1 MRGLEILAR
10 TMSRPRLMKKTDP
23 CPWQYHPRSDHHS
36 KVACW
41 GVMFDLMLASEL
53 MREHVGEG
61 RIAFGINHVLVDHTN
76 GRRKNLDLVV
86 CRPSVAVDAVRGKK
100 AKSPATFAQLAT
112 QFGLELTVEDTI
124 ALDALPT
131 LNRRTVGSVLIAL
144 EAKAAMTE
152 FAKARPRLYD
162 ELQSSHTVVHGDT
175 DSAIA
180 IGLALINSAERF
192 ISPTKNPCI
201 AWGAPRTESTH
212 EQPRQLQ
219 LTIDKIRSLPRREAP
234 GKAGFDAIAA
244 VALECRNDGESPVT
258 ITDRAGSG
266 AVDDRDVLSYATM
279 INRTVGNYASR
290 FPRA

>member
-1 MRGLEILAR
+1 MEILAR
-10 TMSRPRLMKKTDP
+10 TMSRARLMKKTAP
-23 CPWQYHPRSDHHS
+23 CKWQYHPRSDHHS

-41 GVMFDLMLASEL
+41 GVMFDLMLASDL
-53 MREHVGEG
+53 MREHAAEG

-86 CRPSVAVDAVRGKK
+86 CRPSITAASSGAKK
-100 AKSPATFAQLAT
+100 AKTTATFAQLAM
-112 QFGLELTVEDTI
+112 QFGLELTDDDMA
-124 ALDALPT
+124 ALQALPT
-131 LNRRTVGSVLIAL
+131 LTRRDVGSVLIAL

-152 FAKARPRLYD
+152 FGKARPRLYD

-180 IGLALINSAERF
+180 VGLALINSSSLF

-201 AWGAPRTESTH
+201 EWGAPEQESKH

-219 LTIDKIRSLPRREAP
+219 LTIEKIRSLPRREAP
-234 GKAGFDAIAA
+234 GRPGFDAIAA
-244 VALECRNDGESPVT
+244 VALECRNDGKSPVT
-258 ITDRAGSG
+258 LMTSVASG
-266 AVDDRDVLSYATM
+266 AVDDRDVLSYSTM